1 MKQIYHINKPFGMSS
16 NQAIQYI
23 KKNTNIKKIG
33 HAGTLDPLATG
44 VLVIGINSGTKQ
56 LNNLSFDNKQYLVDI
71 EFGYETNTLDIE
83 GNTINQT
90 NNIPTI
96 DNIQN
101 ILSSN
106 IFSSYM
112 QVVPMFSAIKI
123 NGKELYKYARENLEI
138 NNLPSKLVKLID
150 YEIIGYKDNILTI
163 LIDVSKGFYVRS
175 FARDLA
181 YNLNSLATVKS
192 LKRTKSGEFCIH
204 NAYELDEFITF
215 YNKNHN

>member
-1 MKQIYHINKPFGMSS
+1 MKHIYHINKPFGMSS

-90 NNIPTI
+90 SNIPTI

-112 QVVPMFSAIKI
+112 QVVPMFSAVKI

-163 LIDVSKGFYVRS
+163 LIYVSKGFYVRS

>member
-1 MKQIYHINKPFGMSS
+1 MKDIYHINKPLGMSS

-23 KKNTNIKKIG
+23 KKRTNIKKIG

-44 VLVIGINSGTKQ
+44 VLVIGVNWGTKH
-56 LNNLSFDNKQYLVDI
+56 LNNLTFDNKQYLVDI

-83 GNTINQT
+83 GNITSKT
-90 NNIPTI
+90 NNIPTF

-112 QVVPMFSAIKI
+112 QVVPMFSAVKI

-138 NNLPSKLVKLID
+138 DNLPSKLVKLFNYKIID
-150 YEIIGYKDNILTI
+150 YKNNVLTI

-181 YNLNSLATVKS
+181 YKLNSLAIVKS
-192 LKRTKSGEFCIH
+192 LKRLKSGEFSID
-204 NAYELDEFITF
+204 NAYELDEFINF
-215 YNKNHN
+215 YNENHN

>member
-1 MKQIYHINKPFGMSS
+1 MKHIYHINKPFGMSS

-90 NNIPTI
+90 SNIPTI
-96 DNIQN
+96 GNIQN

-112 QVVPMFSAIKI
+112 QVVPMFSAVKI

-138 NNLPSKLVKLID
+138 NNIPSKLVKLID
-150 YEIIGYKDNILTI
+150 YEIMDYKDNILTI

-192 LKRTKSGEFCIH
+192 LKRIKSGEFCIH

>member
-1 MKQIYHINKPFGMSS
+1 MKDIYHINKPLGMSS

-23 KKNTNIKKIG
+23 KKRTNIKKIG

-44 VLVIGINSGTKQ
+44 VLVIGINLGTKH
-56 LNNLSFDNKQYLVDI
+56 LNNLTFDNKQYLVDI
-71 EFGYETNTLDIE
+71 EFGYETDTLDIE
-83 GNTINQT
+83 GNITSKT
-90 NNIPTI
+90 NNIPVF

-112 QVVPMFSAIKI
+112 QVVPMFSAVKI

-138 NNLPSKLVKLID
+138 DNLPSKLVKLFNYKIID
-150 YEIIGYKDNILTI
+150 YKNNVLTI

-181 YNLNSLATVKS
+181 YKLNSLAIVKS
-192 LKRTKSGEFCIH
+192 LKRLKSGEFSID
-204 NAYELDEFITF
+204 NAYELDEFINF
-215 YNKNHN
+215 YNQNHN